1 MSNQN
6 TLAEQE
12 QAKMNEFF
20 NPTTEQRQAKMR
32 LMMARMK
39 EPEYQAD
46 VAEADAVVE
55 RVAEADADVSECL
68 NLDDRNI
75 PSERMLRKSQ
85 LAQAKQAQADAV
97 IALEEL
103 RGDNLATQAPTTTP
117 VVTAPVVTAAV
128 ERDAGAPVPMADA
141 PAKTPA
147 PLPLTT
153 GDIAH
158 CFALLRWNE
167 QQWKDTLGEVKSRKW
182 LQECVV
188 IPSSGRG
195 GNETRWNPVFIAGWL
210 VQQGHVTCRSARAKF
225 QVNSL
230 LNHWLD
236 EWKTYE
242 ADNLES
248 D

>member
-12 QAKMNEFF
+12 QAKMDEFF

-141 PAKTPA
+141 PAQTPA
-147 PLPLTT
+147 PLPAWQLIPPPSRLPGYRWPLYRHLEFARKANNPRPTAHDVLSAWQTNPPDGMTVSGSRALTLNFTIQT
-153 GDIAH
+153 GASKTADAK
-158 CFALLRWNE
+158 A
-167 QQWKDTLGEVKSRKW
+167 
-182 LQECVV
+182 
-188 IPSSGRG
+188 
-195 GNETRWNPVFIAGWL
+195 
-210 VQQGHVTCRSARAKF
+210 VQAAIDKLILSV
-225 QVNSL
+225 
-230 LNHWLD
+230 
-236 EWKTYE
+236 
-242 ADNLES
+242 
-248 D
+248 